1 MQRTAL
7 RGWHTNGRPNP
18 LPATGSYTRESG
30 GCLYRKAKGRVF
42 VRSGGG
48 CDNTA
53 DPADVCRRCETP

>member
-1 MQRTAL
+1 MVDLIRCLQQEA
-7 RGWHTNGRPNP
+7 
-18 LPATGSYTRESG
+18 TRE
-30 GCLYRKAKGRVF
+30 KAVAAFIGRVF